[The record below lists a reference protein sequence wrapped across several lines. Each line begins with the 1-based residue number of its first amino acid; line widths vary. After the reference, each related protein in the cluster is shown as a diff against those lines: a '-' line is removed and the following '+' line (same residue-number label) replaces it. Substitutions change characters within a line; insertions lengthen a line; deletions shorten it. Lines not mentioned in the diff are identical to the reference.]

1 MIMAKES
8 KKSSSLYK
16 DSHSRSA
23 ARLPICTQ
31 HGRRSS
37 GSLPIRRQTSG
48 TAKVV
53 MRLRRHTGGHLQTS
67 EPASSGHDRFAVR
80 EAIKISFLGEV
91 IEGLTHQGEFD

>member
-31 HGRRSS
+31 AGRRSS

-53 MRLRRHTGGHLQTS
+53 MRLRRQREDTFRQ
-67 EPASSGHDRFAVR
+67 ASQ
-80 EAIKISFLGEV
+80 
-91 IEGLTHQGEFD
+91 HQAATIGSPSVKL